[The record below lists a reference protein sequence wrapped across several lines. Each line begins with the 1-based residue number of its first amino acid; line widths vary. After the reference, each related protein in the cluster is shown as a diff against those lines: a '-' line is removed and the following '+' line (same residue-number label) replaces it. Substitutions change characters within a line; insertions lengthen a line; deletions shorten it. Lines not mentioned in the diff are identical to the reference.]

1 MTVEWKRKKKKER
14 KEGRKGRL
22 TMGDDGLL
30 QFACIF
36 LCFAFRPVTADRSFG
51 LARPKKRKG
60 GGK

>member
-1 MTVEWKRKKKKER
+1 MTVEWKEKRKK
-14 KEGRKGRL
+14 GRKGRF

-36 LCFAFRPVTADRSFG
+36 LCFAFRPADRSFG

-60 GGK
+60 GNKR